1 MRFLCVQCNEAL
13 TFVEARGP
21 DEGSLTAV
29 FRCPACWRDI
39 AMITNPHETH
49 IVQSLHVQL
58 GGRTVPPEPLE
69 AIRGSLRHSR
79 KLGDSE
85 ATRDEVT
92 WTQEA
97 TERIERIPDFVRGM
111 VVKTVEDYARER
123 GLSEITGDVVGEAK
137 GLWGETGKFHRP

>member
-29 FRCPACWRDI
+29 FRCPTCGRDI

-79 KLGDSE
+79 KPEAKATSE
-85 ATRDEVT
+85 LT
-92 WTQEA
+92 WMPDA

-111 VVKTVEDYARER
+111 VVKAVEAYARER
-123 GLSEITGDVVGEAK
+123 GLSEITGDVVGQVRDS
-137 GLWGETGKFHRP
+137 GGERAGSTSH